1 MLIAGMSY
9 ILIHSLKTVSP
20 QLTELS
26 NTLNT
31 ILGLPMALSELC
43 LAGWLIT
50 KGGKINT
57 I

>member
-1 MLIAGMSY
+1 MSY
-9 ILIHSLKTVSP
+9 VLIYSLNTVSP

-31 ILGLPMALSELC
+31 IIGLPMVLSELC
-43 LAGWLIT
+43 LAGWLIA